1 MRTAGWTAP
10 TTWVAVAVAAMAFG
24 GCSRKDPAPSTAP
37 PAVSSA
43 TSAPGAVVGAP
54 PVVGTAA
61 PSPAAQPGVG
71 KTDLA
76 GLGGAR
82 PVLATHV
89 GKGLDATKP
98 APLVLVLHGYGGT
111 GAEQLGYYG
120 LRAIADE
127 AGFVVVAPDG
137 TVDGTGRRFWNATDT
152 CCNFEDKA
160 VDDVAYLVGL
170 VEDVK
175 KRRPIDAKRVYVVG
189 LSNGGS
195 MAMRLACDAAPTFA
209 AAVSQAGLFFS
220 DPARCVPKE
229 PVAFRHIHGT
239 ADKLV
244 PYDGGPI
251 GGSIHPQ
258 AKPRTLLSAKALV
271 AAFAKADG
279 CQPALVELPAKIDLD
294 VTLTGAETTVARHE
308 GCTKGSAAELW
319 TVTGAGHVPMGL
331 ASLGRIVW
339 DFFAAHPKP

>member
-1 MRTAGWTAP
+1 MTVRAGRVGWVLPGVSVLALAGCPSKKDAAP
-10 TTWVAVAVAAMAFG
+10 ATGAG
-24 GCSRKDPAPSTAP
+24 G
-37 PAVSSA
+37 SSA
-43 TSAPGAVVGAP
+43 VDPGPGAVVGAP
-54 PVVGTAA
+54 PAVSPGGAPPTASSA
-61 PSPAAQPGVG
+61 G
-71 KTDLA
+71 LA

-89 GKGLDATKP
+89 GKGTDPTKP

-160 VDDVAYLVGL
+160 VDDVAYLVGV
-170 VEDVK
+170 VEEAK
-175 KRRPIDAKRVYVVG
+175 KRRPIDPKRVYVVG

-229 PVAFRHIHGT
+229 PVAFRHLHGT

-244 PYDGGPI
+244 PYDGGAI
-251 GGSIHPQ
+251 GGAIHPK

-294 VTLTGAETTVARHE
+294 VTLAGAETTVARHE
-308 GCTKGSAAELW
+308 GCAKGSAAELW

-331 ASLGRIVW
+331 ASLGRVVW